1 MGEHLESAAHSY
13 LLSKALR
20 GSETEVAVMW
30 SQHPTTPGPLHICQV
45 VGLVFGGTPDCGSGG
60 ILSSQNWV
68 VCLVLPHLVRWCLVD
83 DFGRP
88 ALFWKRVGCDSGG
101 ERM

>member
-45 VGLVFGGTPDCGSGG
+45 VGLVWVFCG
-60 ILSSQNWV
+60 LH
-68 VCLVLPHLVRWCLVD
+68 VCLLAHGVPLVVSCCVSVGDSNPNPLHRFSW
-83 DFGRP
+83 RST
-88 ALFWKRVGCDSGG
+88 LFP
-101 ERM
+101 